1 MEKYTNNL
9 KVFAS
14 YYRCDRA
21 KMTMPTF
28 KRREQSNF
36 LKSYDYLSTCN
47 KSIRLFIFLSMG
59 ISKIIGFCVFG

>member
-21 KMTMPTF
+21 KIF
-28 KRREQSNF
+28 KTGVAIVPKNSR
-36 LKSYDYLSTCN
+36 
-47 KSIRLFIFLSMG
+47 
-59 ISKIIGFCVFG
+59 